1 MGNHFRSFR
10 FLLPQQQRIGD
21 LFPWRPVSGA
31 VKIDP
36 IGTIALREK
45 FKAGRGD
52 YPADFSQRTDVIHLY
67 FNLKHRLG
75 NALIGNRPDTENM
88 PAPNTPMA
96 VAQSAGDDLR
106 IM

>member
-1 MGNHFRSFR
+1 VFHRLVTHGRSPPTLFPPDAPTEQGTFCDPGASPCPKYVGNHFRSFR

-45 FKAGRGD
+45 FKTGRGITLQI
-52 YPADFSQRTDVIHLY
+52 FHS
-67 FNLKHRLG
+67 
-75 NALIGNRPDTENM
+75 
-88 PAPNTPMA
+88 APM
-96 VAQSAGDDLR
+96 
-106 IM
+106 